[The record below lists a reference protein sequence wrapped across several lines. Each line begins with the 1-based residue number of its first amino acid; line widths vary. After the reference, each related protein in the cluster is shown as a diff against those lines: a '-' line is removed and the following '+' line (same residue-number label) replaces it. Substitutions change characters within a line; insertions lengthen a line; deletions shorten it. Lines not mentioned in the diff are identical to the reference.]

1 MRKSL
6 LSIVTL
12 FVLGGPAH
20 AHFCPGANG
29 SVFTDVLG
37 EDPFCSY
44 ITWAAQNGITQGC
57 LIIDANRRLYCP
69 NDGVARSQMAAF
81 VNRLATQPDTTARD
95 VGTITKPGGAFLH
108 NFGINST
115 FLGVNAGNFVS
126 GGSNNTGVGH
136 LALNKNSN
144 GQDNTAVG
152 ALALSNSLSGID
164 NTAIGVSAMGAN
176 TAGIS
181 NTAVGALALGD
192 NSDGHFNTAVGWRA
206 LRLNNGHFNTSIGYA
221 AAYGNATGLAN
232 VAVGLHAL
240 LTNAGGAA
248 NTAVGT
254 RSLYNATGNLNIA
267 LGYEA
272 GLNLTTGTHNVH
284 IGHPGNTSDDKTIR
298 IGDMAI
304 QAKAFLAAVR
314 GVSTGMNDAVNV
326 VVDSNGQLGTISS
339 SRDTKDDIAD
349 MSDASAGL
357 RQLRP
362 VTFHY
367 RADQAAGGP
376 RLQYGLIAEE
386 VAAVYPGMVA
396 TKDGKPE
403 TVMYQYL
410 APMLLNEYQKQQRTI
425 EAQRAE
431 IAELKETYTRELS
444 ELRGAVEALMA
455 RAAADERMAAR

>member
-81 VNRLATQPDTTARD
+81 VNRLATQPDTTAPD

-126 GGSNNTGVGH
+126 GGSNNTGIGH
-136 LALNKNSN
+136 LALNKSSS

-152 ALALSNSLSGID
+152 ALALSNTLSGID
-164 NTAIGVSAMGAN
+164 NTAIG
-176 TAGIS
+176 
-181 NTAVGALALGD
+181 
-192 NSDGHFNTAVGWRA
+192 
-206 LRLNNGHFNTSIGYA
+206 YA
-221 AAYGNATGLAN
+221 AAYGNTTGFLN

-248 NTAVGT
+248 NTAVGN

-272 GLNLTTGTHNVH
+272 GFNLTTGTYNVH
-284 IGHPGNTSDDKTIR
+284 IGNPGNTSDDKTIR

-367 RADQAAGGP
+367 KADQAAGGP

-396 TKDGKPE
+396 IKDGKPE

>member
-1 MRKSL
+1 
-6 LSIVTL
+6 
-12 FVLGGPAH
+12 
-20 AHFCPGANG
+20 
-29 SVFTDVLG
+29 VFTDVLG

-81 VNRLATQPDTTARD
+81 VNRLATQPDTTAPD

-126 GGSNNTGVGH
+126 GGSNNTGIGH
-136 LALNKNSN
+136 LALNKNSS

-152 ALALSNSLSGID
+152 ALALSNTLSGID
-164 NTAIGVSAMGAN
+164 NTAIG
-176 TAGIS
+176 
-181 NTAVGALALGD
+181 
-192 NSDGHFNTAVGWRA
+192 
-206 LRLNNGHFNTSIGYA
+206 YA
-221 AAYGNATGLAN
+221 AAYGNTTGFLN

-248 NTAVGT
+248 NTAVGN

-272 GLNLTTGTHNVH
+272 GFNLTTGTYNVH
-284 IGHPGNTSDDKTIR
+284 IGNPGNTSDDKTIR

-367 RADQAAGGP
+367 KADQAAGGP

-396 TKDGKPE
+396 IKDGKPE

>member
-136 LALNKNSN
+136 LALNKNSS

-152 ALALSNSLSGID
+152 ALALSNTLSGID
-164 NTAIGVSAMGAN
+164 NTAIG
-176 TAGIS
+176 
-181 NTAVGALALGD
+181 
-192 NSDGHFNTAVGWRA
+192 
-206 LRLNNGHFNTSIGYA
+206 YA
-221 AAYGNATGLAN
+221 AAYGNTTGFLN

-248 NTAVGT
+248 NTAVGN

-272 GLNLTTGTHNVH
+272 GFNLTTGTYNVH
-284 IGHPGNTSDDKTIR
+284 IGNPGNTSDDKTIR

-367 RADQAAGGP
+367 KADQAAGGP

-386 VAAVYPGMVA
+386 VASVYPGMVA
-396 TKDGKPE
+396 IKDGKPE

>member
-6 LSIVTL
+6 LSMVTL

-152 ALALSNSLSGID
+152 ALALSNTLSGID
-164 NTAIGVSAMGAN
+164 NTAIG
-176 TAGIS
+176 
-181 NTAVGALALGD
+181 
-192 NSDGHFNTAVGWRA
+192 
-206 LRLNNGHFNTSIGYA
+206 YA
-221 AAYGNATGLAN
+221 AAYGNTTGFLN

-248 NTAVGT
+248 NTAVGN

-272 GLNLTTGTHNVH
+272 GFNLTTGTYNVH
-284 IGHPGNTSDDKTIR
+284 IGNPGNTSDDKTIR

-367 RADQAAGGP
+367 KADQAAGGP

-455 RAAADERMAAR
+455 RTAADGRMAAK